1 MNMSKIQPIV
11 YDNRMP
17 LDALDPSLGVYF
29 EQGIHHEI
37 FARLRREAP
46 VHYSKTGPSGP
57 FWSVTRHADIMAVDT
72 NHKVFSSNR
81 DVVIGDQPQGFAP
94 TSFIQKDPPIHD
106 IQRKAV
112 LPAVAPTQLAE
123 LEGLIRKRAGAI
135 LDQLPIN
142 EEFNWVDRVS
152 IELTTQMLTTF
163 FDFPWEDRRLLPYW
177 SDIATAAEMMGNTV
191 ASMEERQRILL
202 TECLPY
208 FSGLWRERARQPPK
222 FDFLSLLAHSPD
234 TSNMIDDPVD
244 FLGNLMVLLV
254 GGNDT
259 TRNSITA
266 SVYTLNKFPREYE
279 KLTANPA
286 LIPNFVS
293 EVIRWQSP
301 IANMRRTA
309 VEDVELRGQKIKA
322 GERVVMWYVSG
333 NRDESVFDRP
343 DDLVVDR
350 ANARRHL
357 SFGFGI
363 HRCLGNR
370 AAELQL
376 RVLWE
381 EILARFK
388 HIEVLGEPRRV
399 LSNTI
404 MGYTALPVRIH
415 A

>member
-1 MNMSKIQPIV
+1 
-11 YDNRMP
+11 
-17 LDALDPSLGVYF
+17 
-29 EQGIHHEI
+29 
-37 FARLRREAP
+37 
-46 VHYSKTGPSGP
+46 
-57 FWSVTRHADIMAVDT
+57 
-72 NHKVFSSNR
+72 
-81 DVVIGDQPQGFAP
+81 
-94 TSFIQKDPPIHD
+94 
-106 IQRKAV
+106 
-112 LPAVAPTQLAE
+112 
-123 LEGLIRKRAGAI
+123 
-135 LDQLPIN
+135 
-142 EEFNWVDRVS
+142 
-152 IELTTQMLTTF
+152 
-163 FDFPWEDRRLLPYW
+163 LPYW

-202 TECLPY
+202 TECMPY
-208 FSGLWRERARQPPK
+208 FSKLWMERARQPPK

-234 TSNMIDDPVD
+234 TSNMISDPVD
-244 FLGNLMVLLV
+244 FLGNLMVLIV

-259 TRNSITA
+259 TRNSISA
-266 SVYTLNKFPREYE
+266 SVYTMNKFPREYE

-309 VEDVELRGQKIKA
+309 VEDVKLRGQKIKA

-343 DDLVVDR
+343 DDLVIDR

-363 HRCLGNR
+363 HRCVGNR